1 MPFVSKFPSNGFKER
16 MGLLTKDAEAG
27 CHEGSKVT
35 ALLLAGLEIV
45 TLLLRLL
52 GSKNFLRVL
61 GVVGLGIKIDNSD
74 INDAVGGRR
83 VSSTKEEIT
92 TILGAQS
99 NSRGRLG
106 NSGNRVSQ
114 RGWRCW
120 RALLGKDHG
129 LTADTIVG
137 SCFDVKRGKSL
148 GYLIMAGVDEASH
161 WAGHGMVY

>member
-1 MPFVSKFPSNGFKER
+1 MPFVSKFPSNGFKEG
-16 MGLLTKDAEAG
+16 MGLLTKDAVGG

-52 GSKNFLRVL
+52 GSKNFLMVL
-61 GVVGLGIKIDNSD
+61 GVVGLGIEVDNSD
-74 INDAVGGRR
+74 INDAVSGRR

-106 NSGNRVSQ
+106 TLGTESAKG
-114 RGWRCW
+114 GGGAGGGCW
-120 RALLGKDHG
+120 GKIMGSRLTLL
-129 LTADTIVG
+129 LV
-137 SCFDVKRGKSL
+137 V
-148 GYLIMAGVDEASH
+148 AS
-161 WAGHGMVY
+161 M